1 MELDDKQWNGEG
13 LDASTHNG
21 PLDLRVPQG
30 YASGVDVEAGGHSPF
45 RCDVQDCSTLP
56 TAQRWDRQKTVHIG
70 GSPTVVRLSTVNGPV
85 QIRGAREES
94 QK

>member
-1 MELDDKQWNGEG
+1 
-13 LDASTHNG
+13 
-21 PLDLRVPQG
+21 
-30 YASGVDVEAGGHSPF
+30 
-45 RCDVQDCSTLP
+45 VQDCSTLP